1 MLIAHCR
8 AAAAAEK
15 MREKRRLRRTRAAAA
30 AATITAGGGAAAAK
44 QCFNTDKQ
52 SEFAQLSVCYRVTV
66 DVFIHKYYQNNN
78 GVD

>member
-1 MLIAHCR
+1 MLRAHCR

-30 AATITAGGGAAAAK
+30 TTITAGGGAAAAK
-44 QCFNTDKQ
+44 QCFNTGKQ
-52 SEFAQLSVCYRVTV
+52 SEFAQLSVCYRVTA